1 MWIEIEYKDYE
12 LGVKSTDPTIHHA
25 IINSDMITEIHIESK
40 TIKGHADLYYE
51 LTDDCFNRLIKDFGA
66 KHTVKTYNEDF
77 DIDSIEHR
85 S

>member
-1 MWIEIEYKDYE
+1 MNKWIEIEYKNYE
-12 LGVKSTDPTIHHA
+12 LNIENEPIICHA

-51 LTDDCFNRLIKDFGA
+51 LTDDCFNRFIKDLSA
-66 KHTVKTYNEDF
+66 KYTVKTY
-77 DIDSIEHR
+77 IEYR